1 MKALLCGA
9 FVSGADYLLLDEP
22 TNHLDRLGREWLYQQ
37 LKLWQGG
44 ALIASHDREL
54 LALMPRIIEL
64 TPAALRNY
72 GGNYAEYQQQR
83 EAEQQA
89 ARSALEHAAIE
100 RRRTR
105 ARMQKE
111 HDAAQRRSAQT
122 LRTVDTLNIAS
133 FERVKYKGAA
143 KERPGTLRRQHREQN
158 CSLNAAVHQAR
169 ERVEEDNPVMFTLP
183 GSEVAA
189 GKQVL
194 VLESLQLAHSSPA
207 RSTGGWMARCAS
219 R

>member
-1 MKALLCGA
+1 
-9 FVSGADYLLLDEP
+9 
-22 TNHLDRLGREWLYQQ
+22 
-37 LKLWQGG
+37 
-44 ALIASHDREL
+44 
-54 LALMPRIIEL
+54 MPRIIEL
-64 TPAALRNY
+64 TPTALRSY
-72 GGNYAEYQQQR
+72 GGNYDEYQRQR
-83 EAEQQA
+83 MAEQQA
-89 ARSALEHAAIE
+89 ARAALEHAVTD

-158 CSLNAAVHQAR
+158 SSLNAAVQQAR

-194 VLESLQLAHSSPA
+194 VVEHCSSTM
-207 RSTGGWMARCAS
+207 RRL
-219 R
+219 RR